1 MNRLLLVIAS
11 FLLIIQHVYTLS
23 VDIEAGE
30 VDCYF
35 EDLEVGERLTIS
47 YEVNNFYARKK
58 KAS

>member
-11 FLLIIQHVYTLS
+11 FLLIIQHVYTMS
-23 VDIEAGE
+23 VDIEPGE

-47 YEVNNFYARKK
+47 YEVNNFF
-58 KAS
+58 SP